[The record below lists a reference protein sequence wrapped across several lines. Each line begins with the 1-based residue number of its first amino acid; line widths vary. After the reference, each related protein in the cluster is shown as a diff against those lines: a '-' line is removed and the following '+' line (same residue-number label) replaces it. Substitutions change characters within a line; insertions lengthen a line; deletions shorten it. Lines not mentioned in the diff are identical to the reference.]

1 MFKNISQTWLIK
13 VVLILMAFYLLT
25 LLWPTIMGVLNIIM
39 QILLPFIIGFVIA
52 YILVPFVNYL
62 NSKKIHRSLAI
73 LIVSTSIFA
82 FIVLIGFIIIPT
94 VYGWVEDLVISY
106 KTGLESLGDFVL
118 INFNINIDTYINEAI
133 IQIENAIE
141 EFKTNFINNAPI
153 FIPEIAAMIVSFVM
167 QTIFSIVIS
176 LYVLGDSFN
185 VKTKLLSFLA
195 KINRDFPIYIKV
207 IDTELRKYLNAYIL
221 LFFIK
226 IIEYMLI
233 YYALG
238 NKNFLAMG
246 LITGISIFIPYIGG
260 LMASIIGIITM
271 PPTTSTAVYIIAIIV
286 LTIMS
291 NVDEYFISPRVYSS
305 SLKVSPLLILFAV
318 FAGSTLYGFAG
329 VIIAIP
335 VMVVINISVLTY
347 FKLKK
352 EKQLKEESTS

>member
-1 MFKNISQTWLIK
+1 MFKKISQSWLIK
-13 VVLILMAFYLLT
+13 TALILVILYLVT
-25 LLWPTIMGVLNIIM
+25 LLWPTFISIINILM

-52 YILVPFVNYL
+52 YILVPLVNYL
-62 NSKKIHRSLAI
+62 NSKRIHRSIAI
-73 LIVSTSIFA
+73 LIVTTSIVA
-82 FIVLIGFIIIPT
+82 FLVLIGFIIVPT
-94 VYGWVEDLVISY
+94 VYNWVEDLVVSY
-106 KTGLESLGDFVL
+106 KTGLESLGDYIL
-118 INFNINIDTYINEAI
+118 LNFNVNIEAYINQAI
-133 IQIENAIE
+133 LSIEKAIE
-141 EFKTNFINNAPI
+141 DFKDNFLNNATI
-153 FIPEIAAMIVSFVM
+153 LIPDIAAAIVSFVM

-185 VKTKLLSFLA
+185 VKQKLLNFLER
-195 KINRDFPIYIKV
+195 INIDFPIYIKY
-207 IDTELRKYLNAYIL
+207 IDVELRKYLNAYIL

-233 YYALG
+233 YFVLG

-246 LITGISIFIPYIGG
+246 LITGLSIFIPYIGG
-260 LMASIIGIITM
+260 LLASVIGVITM
-271 PPTTSTAVYIIAIIV
+271 PPSTSIAVYIIAIVV

-291 NVDEYFISPRVYSS
+291 NVDEYFISPRIYSS

-329 VIIAIP
+329 VVIAIP

-352 EKQLKEESTS
+352 EKKEEEVIAK